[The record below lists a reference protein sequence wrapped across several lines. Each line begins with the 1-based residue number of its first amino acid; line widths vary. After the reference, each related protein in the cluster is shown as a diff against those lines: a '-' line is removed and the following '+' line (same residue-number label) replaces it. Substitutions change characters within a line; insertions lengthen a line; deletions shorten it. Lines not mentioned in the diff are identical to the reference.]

1 MSDYDLLLAW
11 SPWTQSL
18 LNSNRVKSPLQI
30 GITGGI
36 GSGKS
41 LVCKI
46 FHCLGVP
53 IYDADSRA
61 KSLMTTDGILI
72 EQIKK
77 EFGDLSFDSD
87 GALNRKYI
95 SEVVFADP
103 MKLNTL
109 NGLVHPRVGVDYA
122 KWVDEHK
129 GQRYVLKE
137 AALLFEANSYKQLDQ
152 IIVVH
157 APEAL
162 RITRVLSRDKHRSEK
177 QLKEIIKNQMSEDE
191 KLRRA
196 NFIITNDEHQL
207 VIPQVLELHH
217 RFLSAH

>member
-1 MSDYDLLLAW
+1 V
-11 SPWTQSL
+11 
-18 LNSNRVKSPLQI
+18 NSPLQI

-46 FHCLGVP
+46 FHCLGVAV
-53 IYDADSRA
+53 YDADSRA

-72 EQIKK
+72 SQIKK
-77 EFGDLSFDSD
+77 EFGDLSFDGD
-87 GALNRKYI
+87 GNLNRKYI

-103 MKLNTL
+103 VKLNIL

-122 KWVDEHK
+122 KWVEEHK

-137 AALLFEANSYKQLDQ
+137 AALLFEASSYKLLDQ

-157 APEAL
+157 APEEL
-162 RITRVLSRDKHRSEK
+162 RIARVLSRDKHRTEK
-177 QLKEIIKNQMSEDE
+177 QIKEIIKNQMPEEE
-191 KLRRA
+191 KLSRA
-196 NFIITNDEHQL
+196 DAIISNDEQKL

-217 RFLSAH
+217 RFVSLNA